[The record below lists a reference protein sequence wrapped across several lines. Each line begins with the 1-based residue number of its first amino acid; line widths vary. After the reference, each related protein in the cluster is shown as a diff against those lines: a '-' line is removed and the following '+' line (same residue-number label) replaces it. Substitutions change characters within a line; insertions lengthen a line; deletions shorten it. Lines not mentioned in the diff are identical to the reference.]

1 MKKEHLCPV
10 SFKHPFL
17 TGWPPW
23 EPEQWQQR
31 VGLLTL
37 KVGSIWMKLIWGCW
51 HCGCSE
57 AWFAFHTK
65 PNSRFNRMSEAR
77 YVKGCRYNWFLMQ
90 KWTKKLTRQRSHSQ
104 SWARFMRI
112 AKKIIL
118 AIWRYQGFFSCP
130 LWYPNIDTIINL
142 INPHQLVKRK
152 LTFSYS
158 LYWYHFCTMHNT
170 LNEFGFPALSWSNF
184 LQLIYLCIYPHTFI
198 TISYHFIIFHEH
210 SILSEKIQR

>member
-37 KVGSIWMKLIWGCW
+37 KVSSIWMNLIWGCC

-77 YVKGCRYNWFLMQ
+77 YVKGCRYNCFNAKMNKKVNTSKVTQSELSQIHAHCKKNHLGDLKVRGLLLLPSLIPQYWYYNQ
-90 KWTKKLTRQRSHSQ
+90 SNQSSSISKTKINI
-104 SWARFMRI
+104 FI
-112 AKKIIL
+112 FIIL
-118 AIWRYQGFFSCP
+118 ISFLHNAQYSQWVRLSSPFVIQLSATNLFVHLSTYFH
-130 LWYPNIDTIINL
+130 NNL
-142 INPHQLVKRK
+142 ISFHHFPW
-152 LTFSYS
+152 TFN
-158 LYWYHFCTMHNT
+158 LH
-170 LNEFGFPALSWSNF
+170 
-184 LQLIYLCIYPHTFI
+184 
-198 TISYHFIIFHEH
+198 
-210 SILSEKIQR
+210 K

>member
-37 KVGSIWMKLIWGCW
+37 KVSSIWMNLIWGCC

-90 KWTKKLTRQRSHSQ
+90 KWTKKLTRQRSHSE

-112 AKKIIL
+112 AKTLNQLGDLPLPSLIIQYWYYDQYWHFHIQYTDIIFAQYSQWVRL
-118 AIWRYQGFFSCP
+118 SCP
-130 LWYPNIDTIINL
+130 FVIQLSATNLFVHLSTYFHNNL
-142 INPHQLVKRK
+142 ISFHHFPW
-152 LTFSYS
+152 TFN
-158 LYWYHFCTMHNT
+158 LH
-170 LNEFGFPALSWSNF
+170 
-184 LQLIYLCIYPHTFI
+184 
-198 TISYHFIIFHEH
+198 
-210 SILSEKIQR
+210 K